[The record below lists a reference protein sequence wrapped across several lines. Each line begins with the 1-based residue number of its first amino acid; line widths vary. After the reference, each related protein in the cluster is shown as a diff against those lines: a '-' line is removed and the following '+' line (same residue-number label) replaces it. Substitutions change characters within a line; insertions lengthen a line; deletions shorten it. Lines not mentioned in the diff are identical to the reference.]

1 MPTDRHY
8 LLFVHDVNT
17 RERRESPDYA
27 DYLFDLINCKV
38 RSSSPGH
45 VSSPRQCIASIIASL
60 TVNIHHSFGLLLA
73 DTGSLR
79 R

>member
-45 VSSPRQCIASIIASL
+45 VQLSQAMYCINHRFVDCKYSSFLRIIIGRYWQS
-60 TVNIHHSFGLLLA
+60 T
-73 DTGSLR
+73 T
-79 R
+79 